1 MATLSGKVA
10 WLTGAGSGIGQAGA
24 VELARAGARVVVSG
38 RRAEMLEETRRL
50 VMEAGGEVEKLPLDV
65 ADKKQVAHAAKDLLD
80 RHGRCDILVNSAGLN
95 VPKRYYKDLVP
106 EDWDKVIG
114 INLNGALYCMTAV
127 LPAMRAQKGGLVI
140 NIASWLGRWV
150 GYLGGAAYGASKHA
164 MATITHHLNLEE
176 GMNGIR
182 GCVIYP
188 GEVATPILK
197 TRPLPPSQEDLD
209 RMLKAD
215 DLGRTIR
222 VRRGDAGARLPE
234 RDRDH
239 ADVEQAADRRRRA
252 AAGAAAAGM
261 TKRRAAGA
269 TFSRRAA

>member
-1 MATLSGKVA
+1 
-10 WLTGAGSGIGQAGA
+10 
-24 VELARAGARVVVSG
+24 
-38 RRAEMLEETRRL
+38 
-50 VMEAGGEVEKLPLDV
+50 
-65 ADKKQVAHAAKDLLD
+65 
-80 RHGRCDILVNSAGLN
+80 
-95 VPKRYYKDLVP
+95 
-106 EDWDKVIG
+106 
-114 INLNGALYCMTAV
+114 
-127 LPAMRAQKGGLVI
+127 MRAQKGGLVI

-197 TRPLPPSQEDLD
+197 TRPVPPSQEDLD

-222 VRRGDAGARLPE
+222 FIAEMPPHVCLNEIVITPTWNRLLIGGAELRLGPPLPE
-234 RDRDH
+234 
-239 ADVEQAADRRRRA
+239 
-252 AAGAAAAGM
+252 
-261 TKRRAAGA
+261 
-269 TFSRRAA
+269 

>member
-1 MATLSGKVA
+1 MAVLSGKVA

-24 VELARAGARVVVSG
+24 IELAKAGARLVVSG

-50 VMEAGGEVEKLPLDV
+50 VMDAGGEVEKLRSTSRTSRSRTRRRRSRTPRPL
-65 ADKKQVAHAAKDLLD
+65 
-80 RHGRCDILVNSAGLN
+80 RHPREQRRAERAEAL
-95 VPKRYYKDLVP
+95 YKDLVP

-150 GYLGGAAYGASKHA
+150 GYLGGPAYGASKHA

-176 GMNGIR
+176 GMHGIR

-197 TRPLPPSQEDLD
+197 TRPVPPSQEDMD

-222 VRRGDAGARLPE
+222 FVAEMPPHVCLNEIVITPTWNRLLVGGKELRLGPPLPE
-234 RDRDH
+234 
-239 ADVEQAADRRRRA
+239 
-252 AAGAAAAGM
+252 
-261 TKRRAAGA
+261 
-269 TFSRRAA
+269 